1 MTKQEVLTK
10 LAIEC
15 ATWGDVV
22 LKVPELSWHVER
34 ELLRFTKQDW
44 LAERERLLNKP
55 SWKDAPMDATHLAM
69 DDDGAH
75 CFFDCEPVKAVS
87 SWMPDNDG
95 ATWPTS
101 YAIAIPAGYDWRDSL
116 EERPVDSNA
125 GGIDSQT
132 KQSIMKRFL
141 TVQ

>member
-1 MTKQEVLTK
+1 MMTKQDMLTK

-55 SWKDAPMDATHLAM
+55 SWDDAPSWATHLGTTGKYWHWLINACR
-69 DDDGAH
+69 DDR
-75 CFFDCEPVKAVS
+75 VKSYFYYVADKSQVS
-87 SWMPDNDG
+87 NKIIS
-95 ATWPTS
+95 
-101 YAIAIPAGYDWRDSL
+101 IPAGYDWKESL
-116 EERPVDSNA
+116 EERPE
-125 GGIDSQT
+125 
-132 KQSIMKRFL
+132 
-141 TVQ
+141 